1 VPAPTVLVTGFPG
14 FLGSELL
21 PRILSRRPDA
31 RALCL
36 VQGRWAKLAYRRA
49 GEIEAADPRLA
60 GRIDL
65 VEGDIVEAD
74 LGLGRAAELA
84 EQVREAYHLAA
95 VYDLAVPRETGLRV
109 NVGGTRHV
117 LDFLAR
123 CQRFERLH
131 YVSTCYVSG
140 RHPGTFREG
149 DLDVGQ
155 RFNNF
160 YEETKFLAEVE
171 VRERA
176 EAGLPTTVYRPSITV
191 GDSATGAT
199 QKYDGPYYILRWM
212 MRQPRFGV
220 MPTVGDPRAHTVNLV
235 PRDFVVLAID
245 HLSALAGSLGKV
257 YQLCDPAPLTVD
269 ALIRLFARATGRR
282 ILRVPVPLGL
292 AQWALDHVPGLQRLM
307 GTPSQTLDYFV
318 HPTDYAC
325 DNTLADLE
333 ASGIAVPPFATYVD
347 RLVAFVRAHPEVG
360 SRAMT

>member
-21 PRILSRRPDA
+21 PRILRRRPEA
-31 RALCL
+31 RAVCL
-36 VQGRWAKLAYRRA
+36 VQERWAALAYRRA

-65 VEGDIVEAD
+65 VEGDIGEAD
-74 LGLGRAAELA
+74 LGLGGAAELA
-84 EQVREAYHLAA
+84 ATVREGYHLAA
-95 VYDLAVPRETGLRV
+95 VYDLAVSRATGMLV
-109 NVGGTRHV
+109 NVDGTRHV

-123 CQRFERLH
+123 CPRLERLH

-140 RHPGTFREG
+140 RHPGTFRER

-155 RFNNF
+155 AFNNV
-160 YEETKFLAEVE
+160 YEETKFLAEVV
-171 VRERA
+171 VREGA
-176 EAGLPTTVYRPSITV
+176 EAGLPTTVYRPAITV

-199 QKYDGPYYILRWM
+199 QKYDGPYHVLRWM
-212 MRQPRFGV
+212 LRQPRLGV

-235 PRDFVVLAID
+235 PRDFVVRAID
-245 HLSALAGSLGKV
+245 HLSALAASRGKV

-282 ILRVPVPLGL
+282 ILRIPVPLGL
-292 AQWALDHVPGLQRLM
+292 AKAALDHVPGLLRLM
-307 GTPSQTLDYFV
+307 GTPPQTLDYFV

-325 DNTLADLE
+325 DDTLADLE
-333 ASGIAVPPFATYVD
+333 GTGIAVPRLERYVD
-347 RLVAFVRAHPEVG
+347 RLVAFVREHPEVG